1 MDMKVLFIANE
12 AGTYEVFS
20 NLADIEVTVID
31 DAYPDGCVVRD
42 DVWLDRVDD
51 EISKYSWEIKPKII
65 SPEFI

>member
-1 MDMKVLFIANE
+1 MKVLFVMHE
-12 AGTYEVFS
+12 DGTYEVFS

-31 DAYPDGCVVRD
+31 DTAPEGCLVRD

-51 EISKYSWEIKPKII
+51 ELSRHSWEIEPRII